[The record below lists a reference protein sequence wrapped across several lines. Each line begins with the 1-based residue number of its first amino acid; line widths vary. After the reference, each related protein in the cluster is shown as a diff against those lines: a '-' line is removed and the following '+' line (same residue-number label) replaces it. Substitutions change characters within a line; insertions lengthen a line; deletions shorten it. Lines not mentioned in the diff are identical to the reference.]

1 MRIAAVGITSETWML
16 ETRVRHG
23 VPVPIRKHGSTG
35 EEIRS
40 TVQKPRYIHLNVQSF
55 VIRLRGPQLSS
66 HDPVD
71 GLRVQ

>member
-1 MRIAAVGITSETWML
+1 MRIAAVGKTSKAWML

-35 EEIRS
+35 AEIRS
-40 TVQKPRYIHLNVQSF
+40 KVQQTRYIHSNVQNF
-55 VIRLRGPQLSS
+55 VIRLKGPQLSS
-66 HDPVD
+66 LDPVD